1 MEAVTKKSTRR
12 KFSAKLKFQIV
23 LEAVRGERPIAEI
36 ARQYQINPNLIG
48 RWKNDFLDNGH
59 QLFETPTAEN
69 SKEKKIE
76 QLEKLIGKQTIEI
89 ELLKNFLGHYA

>member
-1 MEAVTKKSTRR
+1 VTTKNTRR
-12 KFSAKLKFQIV
+12 RFSAKLKFQIV
-23 LEAVRGERPIAEI
+23 LEAIRGERPTAEI

-48 RWKNDFLDNGH
+48 RWKNEFLQNGH
-59 QLFETPTAEN
+59 ELFDSPTADN

>member
-1 MEAVTKKSTRR
+1 MTKKNTRR

-23 LEAVRGERPIAEI
+23 LEAIRGERPIAEI

-48 RWKNDFLDNGH
+48 RWKGDLLANGH
-59 QLFETPTAEN
+59 QLFESPTTAN
-69 SKEKKIE
+69 DPDKKVE
-76 QLEKLIGKQTIEI
+76 ELQKLIGKQTIEI

>member
-1 MEAVTKKSTRR
+1 MTTKNTRR
-12 KFSAKLKFQIV
+12 RFSAKLKFQIV
-23 LEAVRGERPIAEI
+23 LEAIRGERPAAEI

-48 RWKNDFLDNGH
+48 RWKNEFLQNGH
-59 QLFETPTAEN
+59 ELFDSPTADN

>member
-1 MEAVTKKSTRR
+1 MTKKSTRR

-23 LEAVRGERPIAEI
+23 LEAIRGERPIAEI

-48 RWKNDFLDNGH
+48 RWKNDFLANGH
-59 QLFETPTAEN
+59 QLFATPTAAGDPD
-69 SKEKKIE
+69 KKVAE
-76 QLEKLIGKQTIEI
+76 LQKLIGKQTIEI

>member
-1 MEAVTKKSTRR
+1 MTKKSTRR

-23 LEAVRGERPIAEI
+23 LEAIRGERPIAEI

-48 RWKNDFLDNGH
+48 RWKNDFLTNGH
-59 QLFETPTAEN
+59 QLFETPTAAGDTD
-69 SKEKKIE
+69 KKVAE
-76 QLEKLIGKQTIEI
+76 LQKLIGKQTIEI

>member
-1 MEAVTKKSTRR
+1 MTKKNTRR
-12 KFSAKLKFQIV
+12 RFSAQLKFQIV
-23 LEAVRGERPIAEI
+23 LEAIRGERPVAEI

-48 RWKNDFLDNGH
+48 RWKNEFLESGH
-59 QLFETPTAEN
+59 ELFESPTAEN

-89 ELLKNFLGHYA
+89 DLLKNFLGHYA

>member
-1 MEAVTKKSTRR
+1 MTKKNSRR
-12 KFSAKLKFQIV
+12 RFSAKLKFQIV

-48 RWKNDFLDNGH
+48 RWKSEFLANGH
-59 QLFETPTAEN
+59 ALFETPNAEN

-76 QLEKLIGKQTIEI
+76 QLQKLIGKQTIEI
-89 ELLKNFLGHYA
+89 ELELIKNFLGHYA

>member
-1 MEAVTKKSTRR
+1 MTKKSIRR

-23 LEAVRGERPIAEI
+23 LEALRGERPVAEI

-48 RWKNDFLDNGH
+48 RWKNDFLENGH
-59 QLFETPTAEN
+59 ALFESASAEN
-69 SKEKKIE
+69 SNEKKIE